1 MAEKTLL
8 TPEERRMKRIEKLK
22 AKLQKEEAL
31 VNAAKRKERNGQLIA
46 WGVLIEEMY
55 KAADEQ
61 AKQRWI
67 DGAKKHLSGRNL
79 ERALAGFERIQS
91 S

>member
-1 MAEKTLL
+1 MVEKTLL

-31 VNAAKRKERNGQLIA
+31 ANAAKRKERNGQLIA

-61 AKQRWI
+61 AKQRWK

>member
-1 MAEKTLL
+1 MVEKTLL
-8 TPEERRMKRIEKLK
+8 TSEERRMKRIEKLK

-31 VNAAKRKERNGQLIA
+31 ANAAKRKERNGQLIA

-61 AKQRWI
+61 ARLRP
-67 DGAKKHLSGRNL
+67 H
-79 ERALAGFERIQS
+79 
-91 S
+91 